1 MLLFFAG
8 DLGKKGVKVF
18 FLGGGGGGGVYALN
32 ELIHNI
38 YLAKMCN

>member
-1 MLLFFAG
+1 MLLFFAR

-18 FLGGGGGGGVYALN
+18 FFLGGGVFALN

-38 YLAKMCN
+38 YLTIICN